1 MIGGRGGKASKKYI
15 RAKMKKKVK
24 RKVLASDLKS
34 Y

>member
-1 MIGGRGGKASKKYI
+1 MIGGRGGKARKKYI